1 MKDINIM
8 NKGKRKNLL
17 KRTNFKKQSISTKKK
32 GSALAET
39 IILIA
44 VSLVLALV
52 LFYPQVSSLLTNV
65 MNRMGSWVDS
75 TLSII

>member
-1 MKDINIM
+1 MKDINM

-17 KRTNFKKQSISTKKK
+17 KRTNFKEQSISTKKR